1 MAHKFSTLG
10 IASIFILNTSGVYFI
25 ANEFPTLG
33 LKTDSSAI
41 SSQVLAAGVPNLEVL
56 SPSSDLSNTLKNR
69 MVFSTFSE
77 EPRAGKNLTLR
88 NTGSQTLTIT
98 ALAFGDSQE
107 KFNAVRPAD
116 HQRGR
121 DFTSTANLPITI
133 APGGSFSLP
142 VRFLPQRAAA
152 LSTGGITHTLNGEN
166 YASLTISSNDPDQ
179 PTTTV
184 ALAGLNADNV
194 TGRFEPSVAEIVRSF
209 GFGTNVGTENQKM
222 GGTKILLGDEVY
234 SPYWVRANAS
244 AL

>member
-33 LKTDSSAI
+33 TDSSAI
-41 SSQVLAAGVPNLEVL
+41 SSQVLAGGVPNLEVL

-69 MVFSTFSE
+69 IVFSTFGE

-98 ALAFGDSQE
+98 ALTFGDSQE

-121 DFTSTANLPITI
+121 DFTSTRICLLP
-133 APGGSFSLP
+133 SHL
-142 VRFLPQRAAA
+142 VV
-152 LSTGGITHTLNGEN
+152 LS
-166 YASLTISSNDPDQ
+166 ASQFDFTS
-179 PTTTV
+179 
-184 ALAGLNADNV
+184 AGCR
-194 TGRFEPSVAEIVRSF
+194 T
-209 GFGTNVGTENQKM
+209 
-222 GGTKILLGDEVY
+222 
-234 SPYWVRANAS
+234 
-244 AL
+244 